1 MVRIMAFPPFG
12 QSVPPRWL
20 DVSVRRPCR
29 KAQRGIAGTL
39 CGVGAKCCNAGNKRQ
54 TARDGGTM
62 SKLPLTFACG
72 LYDRMLALHTGE
84 VQIEGVDLNFLVDD
98 NPRNIFDRMAAGLEF
113 DAAEFSSSEYISRFV
128 AGQCPF
134 VAIPVFASR
143 VFRHSFIFVNKK
155 HIKSPKD
162 LEGKRIGVPVYT
174 MTAAIFIRGLLSDE
188 HGIDFSKNEWVE
200 GDINSAKPHG
210 NPTILP
216 TAKKLSISA
225 NKSGRSLSK
234 MMEDGELQAIIGTGV
249 PEAFGRNPDIV
260 RLYPDYR
267 AAEMEYY
274 KRTKI
279 FPIMH
284 TVVIRRDVHEKHPF
298 VASELYSAFD
308 RAKNLA
314 LRKMNYRGTL
324 RYMLPWM
331 TAELDDIDAVFGG
344 DPWPYGV
351 EANRPTLSA
360 LVRYLEEQGVIAKA
374 PRIDDLFV
382 PVRQI
387 LPMTH

>member
-1 MVRIMAFPPFG
+1 
-12 QSVPPRWL
+12 
-20 DVSVRRPCR
+20 
-29 KAQRGIAGTL
+29 
-39 CGVGAKCCNAGNKRQ
+39 
-54 TARDGGTM
+54 M

-72 LYDRMLALHTGE
+72 LYDRMQALYTGE
-84 VQIEGVDLNFLVDD
+84 VQVEGVDLNFLVDD

-113 DAAEFSSSEYISRFV
+113 DVAEFSSSEYVSRFV

-134 VAIPVFASR
+134 AAIPVFASR
-143 VFRHSFIFVNKK
+143 VFRHSFIFINKK
-155 HIKSPKD
+155 YIKSPKD

-200 GDINSAKPHG
+200 GDINSAATHG

-216 TAKKLSISA
+216 TAKKLAISA
-225 NKSGRSLSK
+225 NKSGKSLSR
-234 MMEDGELQAIIGTGV
+234 MLEDGELQAIIGTGT
-249 PEAFGRNPDIV
+249 PEAFGRNPDIA

-284 TVVIRRDVHEKHPF
+284 TVVIRRDVHEKNAF
-298 VASELYSAFD
+298 LASALYHAFEQS
-308 RAKNLA
+308 RRLA
-314 LRKMNYRGTL
+314 LEKMKYRGTL

-331 TAELDDIDAVFGG
+331 TAEIDEINAVFGG

-351 EANRPTLSA
+351 EANRPTLTA

-374 PRIDDLFV
+374 PRVDDLFV

-387 LPMTH
+387 LVKTH

>member
-1 MVRIMAFPPFG
+1 
-12 QSVPPRWL
+12 
-20 DVSVRRPCR
+20 
-29 KAQRGIAGTL
+29 
-39 CGVGAKCCNAGNKRQ
+39 
-54 TARDGGTM
+54 M

-72 LYDRMLALHTGE
+72 LYDRMQALYTGE
-84 VQIEGVDLNFLVDD
+84 VQVEGVDLNFLVDD

-113 DAAEFSSSEYISRFV
+113 DVAEFSSSEYVSRFV

-134 VAIPVFASR
+134 AAIPVFASR
-143 VFRHSFIFVNKK
+143 VFRHSFIFINKK
-155 HIKSPKD
+155 YIKSPKD

-188 HGIDFSKNEWVE
+188 HDIDFSKNEWVE
-200 GDINSAKPHG
+200 GDINSAAMHG

-216 TAKKLSISA
+216 TAKKLAISA
-225 NKSGRSLSK
+225 NKSGKSLSR
-234 MMEDGELQAIIGTGV
+234 MLEDGELQAIIGTGT

-284 TVVIRRDVHEKHPF
+284 TVVIRRDVHEKNAF
-298 VASELYSAFD
+298 LASGLYHAFEQS
-308 RAKNLA
+308 RRLA
-314 LRKMNYRGTL
+314 LEKMKYRGTL

-331 TAELDDIDAVFGG
+331 TAEIDEINAVFGG

-351 EANRPTLSA
+351 EANRPTLTA

-374 PRIDDLFV
+374 PRVDDLFV

-387 LPMTH
+387 LVKTH

>member
-1 MVRIMAFPPFG
+1 
-12 QSVPPRWL
+12 
-20 DVSVRRPCR
+20 
-29 KAQRGIAGTL
+29 
-39 CGVGAKCCNAGNKRQ
+39 
-54 TARDGGTM
+54 M
-62 SKLPLTFACG
+62 SKVPLTFACG
-72 LYDRMLALHTGE
+72 LYDRMQALYTGE
-84 VQIEGVDLNFLVDD
+84 VQVEGVDFNFLVDD

-128 AGQCPF
+128 AKECPF

-143 VFRHSFIFVNKK
+143 VFRHSFIFVNRK
-155 HIKSPKD
+155 HVKNPKD

-188 HGIDFSKNEWVE
+188 HGIDFSKCEWVE
-200 GDINSAKPHG
+200 GDINTAKAHG

-216 TAKKLSISA
+216 TAKKLAISA
-225 NKSGRSLSK
+225 NTSGKSLSR
-234 MMEDGELQAIIGTGV
+234 MLEDGELQAIIGTGT

-267 AAEMEYY
+267 AAEMDYY

-284 TVVIRRDVHEKHPF
+284 TVVIRRDVHEKNAF
-298 VASELYSAFD
+298 LASALYHAFEQS
-308 RAKNLA
+308 RQLA
-314 LRKMNYRGTL
+314 LQKMKYRGTL

-331 TAELDDIDAVFGG
+331 TAEIDEINAVFGG

-374 PRIDDLFV
+374 PRVDDLFV
-382 PVRQI
+382 PLRQI
-387 LPMTH
+387 LDRTH

>member
-1 MVRIMAFPPFG
+1 MMG
-12 QSVPPRWL
+12 ME
-20 DVSVRRPCR
+20 
-29 KAQRGIAGTL
+29 
-39 CGVGAKCCNAGNKRQ
+39 
-54 TARDGGTM
+54 M
-62 SKLPLTFACG
+62 SKVPLTFACG

-84 VQIEGVDLNFLVDD
+84 VQVQGVDLNFLVDD
-98 NPRNIFDRMAAGLEF
+98 NPRNIFDRMAGGLEF
-113 DAAEFSSSEYISRFV
+113 EPSEFSSSEYVSRFV
-128 AGQCPF
+128 AGNCPF

-143 VFRHSFIFVNKK
+143 VFRHSFIFINRK

-162 LEGKRIGVPVYT
+162 LESKRIGVPVYT

-200 GDINSAKPHG
+200 GDINSAKRHG

-216 TAKKLSISA
+216 TARKLAIGA
-225 NKSGRSLSK
+225 NKSGKSLSR
-234 MMEDGELQAIIGTGV
+234 MLEDGELSAIIGTGT

-267 AAEMEYY
+267 SAEMEYY
-274 KRTKI
+274 RRTKI

-284 TVVIRRDVHEKHPF
+284 TVVIRRDRHEQHPF
-298 VASELYSAFD
+298 LASALYNALEQ
-308 RAKNLA
+308 AKNVA
-314 LRKMNYRGTL
+314 LKKMSYRGTL

-331 TAELDDIDAVFGG
+331 TADLDEIQAVFGG

-360 LVRYLEEQGVIAKA
+360 LVRYLEEQGVVAKA
-374 PRIDDLFV
+374 PRIEDLFV

-387 LPMTH
+387 APMTH

>member
-1 MVRIMAFPPFG
+1 MSAMVGVPVPSEKS
-12 QSVPPRWL
+12 SV
-20 DVSVRRPCR
+20 
-29 KAQRGIAGTL
+29 
-39 CGVGAKCCNAGNKRQ
+39 VGK
-54 TARDGGTM
+54 M

-72 LYDRMLALHTGE
+72 LYDRMLALYTGE
-84 VQIEGVDLNFLVDD
+84 VQVEGVDLNFLVDD
-98 NPRNIFDRMAAGLEF
+98 NPRNIFDRMAGGLEF
-113 DAAEFSSSEYISRFV
+113 DASEFSSSEFISRFV
-128 AGQCPF
+128 AKECSF

-143 VFRHSFIFVNKK
+143 VFRHSFVFVNRK
-155 HIKSPKD
+155 HIRTPKD

-188 HGIDFSKNEWVE
+188 HGVDFAGCEWVE
-200 GDINSAKPHG
+200 GDINSPKPHG

-216 TAKKLSISA
+216 TAKKLAITA
-225 NKSGRSLSK
+225 NKSGKSLSK
-234 MMEDGELQAIIGTGV
+234 MLEDGELQAIIGAGV
-249 PEAFGRNPDIV
+249 PEAFGRNPDIA

-267 AAEMEYY
+267 AAETDYY

-298 VASELYSAFD
+298 LATALYRAFD
-308 RAKNLA
+308 QAKNVA

-331 TAELDDIDAVFGG
+331 TAELDEIRQAFGG

-351 EANRPTLSA
+351 ETNRPTLEA

-374 PRIDDLFV
+374 PRVDDLFV
-382 PVRQI
+382 PVR
-387 LPMTH
+387 